1 MTEREQ
7 KLVEDNIR
15 LAVHIAKR
23 WFGRTKLENDEVV
36 SAAYYGLVKA
46 VVSFDPDRGFCFTTY
61 AGRCIE
67 NEIRMEIRKL
77 SRRRPYISID
87 AEVPGTEDL
96 TYADMLPDRKKPFDH
111 IESEMWLTDRIKGLD
126 DRSRNDIRIRILF
139 PDKTQAELAEL
150 IGISQSM
157 YSRRLKK
164 AAEKMMAG

>member
-7 KLVEDNIR
+7 KLVEDNIC

-23 WFGRTKLENDEVV
+23 WFGRTKLENDDVV
-36 SAAYYGLVKA
+36 SAAHYGLAKA
-46 VVSFDPDRGFCFTTY
+46 AVSFDPDRGFCFTTF

-67 NEIRMEIRKL
+67 NEIRIELRKL
-77 SRRRPYISID
+77 SRRCPCVSID
-87 AEVPGTEDL
+87 AEVPGTEGL
-96 TYADMLPDRKKPFDH
+96 TYADMLPDRKNPFDH

-164 AAEKMMAG
+164 AAEKI